1 MVTELKKK
9 QSLQEHKNNSWKEAC
24 AVLFE
29 LMYAYACILVCGY
42 DKEGH
47 EEKELPAMLLHL
59 VLSLTRE
66 TQQKMNKLQ
75 T

>member
-1 MVTELKKK
+1 
-9 QSLQEHKNNSWKEAC
+9 
-24 AVLFE
+24 
-29 LMYAYACILVCGY
+29 MYAYACILVCRY
-42 DKEGH
+42 DKEGY